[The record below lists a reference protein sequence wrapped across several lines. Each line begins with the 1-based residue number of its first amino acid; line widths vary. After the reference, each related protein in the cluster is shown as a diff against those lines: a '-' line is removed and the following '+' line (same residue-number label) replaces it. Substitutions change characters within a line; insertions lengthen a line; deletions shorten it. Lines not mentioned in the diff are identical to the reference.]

1 MEDDL
6 GNIPST
12 SNPVPASF
20 ATPAYNSR
28 MGRARKLSLRYQ
40 AGFETSA
47 TLVSLGGVIKII
59 GWVLGGIAV
68 LVAVIGFI
76 VAVANNNP
84 GSGLGIALAAL
95 IYGVIIVF
103 AAYVYGSMIA
113 GIGHGVQATQ
123 DTAVNNSP
131 FLTDDERASILSL
144 D

>member
-1 MEDDL
+1 MADDL
-6 GNIPST
+6 GSIPGT
-12 SNPVPASF
+12 NNPVPAF
-20 ATPAYNSR
+20 AAAPSYDYR
-28 MGRARKLSLRYQ
+28 LGRARKLALRYQ
-40 AGFETSA
+40 NGFQTSE

-59 GWVLGGIAV
+59 GWVLGGIAA

-76 VAVANNNP
+76 VAVANSNP
-84 GSGLGIALAAL
+84 GSGLGIAVAAL

-103 AAYVYGSMIA
+103 GAYVYGSMIA